1 MNKIITFLA
10 TAFVLLSCS
19 SVPKQGPTTRF
30 TGVFPDGPIPDSVEI
45 QYWIPTDTVL
55 LVKTKMVPVVDRRF
69 EGEIPSCVTQFAEV
83 FVPGDIVK
91 FIADGSTLTIDI
103 ETHQVSSSDTE
114 GVQSRYNAWYQEW
127 IDLEHETVSNNYA
140 LKDRAEAGEDIRD
153 ETQALEEEYHQKLV
167 AIHRNAIRQNPDN
180 IVGAFALSA
189 LESSEPKVALSLV
202 GTLSEEMTK
211 NATVQAI
218 LPTLEARAHTAIG
231 DQFTDFEVVQDPS
244 DPHSVVKLSDY
255 VGKGKTILLVF
266 WASWCEENRK
276 EMPGLKSIYEK
287 YHGDAFDMVSIAVS
301 DAPENSLSAAKEM
314 GITWNLIVN
323 AQSIPLETYGVRRIP
338 DMILFGPDGTI
349 LLRNFWGY
357 DDLILDSIIGR
368 YLRGERP
375 AQPGVL

>member
-103 ETHQVSSSDTE
+103 ETHQVTSSDPE
-114 GVQSRYNAWYQEW
+114 GVQNRYNAWFQEW
-127 IDLEHETVSNNYA
+127 IDLEHETVSKNYA

-153 ETQALEEEYHQKLV
+153 ETQALEEEYHQKLI

-189 LESSEPKVALSLV
+189 LESSDPKVALSLA
-202 GTLSEEMTK
+202 GTLSEEMMK
-211 NATVQAI
+211 NATVQAL
-218 LPTLEARAHTAIG
+218 LPTLEARARTAIG
-231 DQFTDFEVVQDPS
+231 DQFTDFEGVQDPA
-244 DPHSVVKLSDY
+244 DPHSAVKLSDY

-276 EMPGLKSIYEK
+276 EMPGLKNIYEK
-287 YHGDAFDMVSIAVS
+287 YHGDDFDIVSIAVS
-301 DAPENSLSAAKEM
+301 DAPENSLAAAKEM

-368 YLRGERP
+368 YLRGDRP

>member
-1 MNKIITFLA
+1 MNKTITFLA
-10 TAFVLLSCS
+10 TALVLLSCS
-19 SVPKQGPTTRF
+19 SAPEQGPMTRF
-30 TGVFPDGPIPDSVEI
+30 SGVFPDGPVPDSVDV

-55 LVKTKMVPVVDRRF
+55 LVKTKKIPVVDRRF
-69 EGEIPSCVTQFAEV
+69 EGEIPNCVTQFAEV

-103 ETHQVSSSDTE
+103 ETHQISSSDPE

-127 IDLEHETVSNNYA
+127 IDLEHETVSKNNA

-189 LESSEPKVALSLV
+189 LESSDPKVALSLA
-202 GTLSEEMTK
+202 GTLSEEMMK
-211 NATVQAI
+211 NATVQAL

-231 DQFTDFEVVQDPS
+231 DKFTDFEVVQDPA
-244 DPHSVVKLSDY
+244 DPRSKVKLSDY

-287 YHGDAFDMVSIAVS
+287 YHGDAFDMVSIAVT
-301 DAPENSLSAAKEM
+301 DTPENTLKAAKEM

-323 AQSIPLETYGVRRIP
+323 AGTIPLETYGVRRIP

-357 DDLILDSIIGR
+357 DDQVLDAIIGR
-368 YLRGERP
+368 YIRGERSI
-375 AQPGVL
+375 QPGVL

>member
-55 LVKTKMVPVVDRRF
+55 LVKTKKIPVVDRRF

-91 FIADGSTLTIDI
+91 FIADGTTLTIDI
-103 ETHQVSSSDTE
+103 ETHQVTSSDPE
-114 GVQSRYNAWYQEW
+114 GVQSRYNAWFQEW
-127 IDLEHETVSNNYA
+127 IDLEHETVSKNYA
-140 LKDRAEAGEDIRD
+140 LKDHAEAGEDIRD
-153 ETQALEEEYHQKLV
+153 ETQALEEEYHQKLI

-189 LESSEPKVALSLV
+189 LESSDPKVALSLA
-202 GTLSEEMTK
+202 GTLSEEMMK
-211 NATVQAI
+211 NATVQAL
-218 LPTLEARAHTAIG
+218 LPTLEARARTAIG
-231 DQFTDFEVVQDPS
+231 DMFTDFEVVQDPA
-244 DPHSVVKLSDY
+244 DPHSAVKLSDY

-276 EMPGLKSIYEK
+276 EMPGLKNIYEK
-287 YHGDAFDMVSIAVS
+287 YHGDDFDIVSIAVS
-301 DAPENSLSAAKEM
+301 DAPENSLAAAKEM
-314 GITWNLIVN
+314 GIMWNLIVN
-323 AQSIPLETYGVRRIP
+323 APIIPLETYGVRRIP

-368 YLRGERP
+368 YLRGDRP